1 MERQIVL
8 GNGIFALYDCAENR
22 FVCSS
27 GLLELLGGE
36 DPEESLY
43 ELLEKRGGMTGRE
56 CRELD
61 GIVNEM
67 AGLAVPSVRQAR
79 VRLRDAQGRQAY
91 YHVDLVAGDPSR
103 QIVLS
108 FQEDSPEAYGQAY
121 ECIVNRLTGLMNRE
135 MFLERLEGLES
146 PAGAVVYFDVQRFK
160 VINSLFGMSEGDLLL
175 QHIAARIRANMGEG
189 DFACHLSAD
198 RFAFYM
204 GGDKRSVEQCVE
216 TLFDEIAA
224 FGLPF
229 EILCNAGIYLLE
241 DAEAVPVDTV
251 LDCAIMAQGQVKGSF
266 THRFS
271 YYTDDL
277 WKSLLG
283 AHEITGIMRKALR
296 ERQFLVYYQPQYNH
310 STGMMVGAEA
320 LVRWL
325 HPEKGLIP
333 PNQFIPM
340 FEENGF
346 ISQLDGYVFE
356 EACAFLRRCLDRSVS
371 VVPVSVNLT
380 RHDLFTPGF
389 LDRLEAIRQKYGV
402 PSQYVRIEITESS
415 ALGSSHFINKALAIL
430 HGYGFIVEM
439 DDFGSGYSSLNVL
452 KDLDFDIIKLDMRFF
467 EKEQAPTGR
476 GGIILSSVVRMVNWL
491 QLPLIVEGVEV
502 TEQADFLRSI
512 GCDHIQGYLYSKP
525 LPEAEFERRLRESPT
540 GVPAPRLRLIETMDA
555 ERFWSEDSLE
565 TLIFSNFVGGAAIL
579 HYCSD
584 GKAEI
589 LRVNEKYLR
598 ELGMNLP
605 EKEIV
610 YHDPMEF
617 MEAGDLEIYRQTI
630 QRAIESG
637 DEEECET
644 WRTITSSCCGQ
655 ERICIRTT
663 MRTIGRSM
671 GNYIFYIM
679 IRNITAEK
687 QRFNDI
693 LDSERRFKAASE
705 QINIYYWEYTV
716 ATHEMRPCF
725 RCMRDLGLPALLANY
740 PDSAIEMGIFPP
752 EVADMYR
759 DWHRQIAEGV
769 PSLEA
774 VIPLTVGRVPFHVR
788 YTTEFDENGRPIK
801 AYGSAALVVDGKG

>member
-1 MERQIVL
+1 MKGQMVL
-8 GNGIFALYDCAENR
+8 GNGLFALYDCAEKR
-22 FVCSS
+22 FLCSH
-27 GLLELLGGE
+27 GLLELLGGKE
-36 DPEESLY
+36 SGESLY

-56 CRELD
+56 RRELD
-61 GIVNEM
+61 GILSEI
-67 AGLAVPSVRQAR
+67 AGLTAPSVRQTMLQ
-79 VRLRDAQGRQAY
+79 LRDAQGRQAY
-91 YHVDLVAGDPSR
+91 YHVELIASDPSR
-103 QIVLS
+103 QIMLT
-108 FQEDSPEAYGQAY
+108 FQEDQHETPGQA
-121 ECIVNRLTGLMNRE
+121 CGHIVNRLTGLMNRE
-135 MFLERLEGLES
+135 MFLKRLEELES
-146 PAGAVVYFDVQRFK
+146 PAGSVVYFDVQRFK
-160 VINSLFGMSEGDLLL
+160 VINSLFGMSEGDRLLR
-175 QHIAARIRANMGEG
+175 HIAECIRVNLGEQ

-204 GGDKRSVEQCVE
+204 DGDRQSVEQCIE

-229 EILCNAGIYLLE
+229 EILCNAGIYPLG
-241 DAEAVPVDTV
+241 DAKPAAMDTV
-251 LDCAIMAQGQVKGSF
+251 LDCAIIAQEQIKGSF

-283 AHEITGIMRKALR
+283 AHEITGIMRRALQD
-296 ERQFLVYYQPQYNH
+296 RQFLVYYQPQYNH

-333 PNQFIPM
+333 PNQFIPV
-340 FEENGF
+340 FEDNGF
-346 ISQLDGYVFE
+346 ISQLDGYVFDE
-356 EACAFLRRCLDRSVS
+356 VCAFLRRCLDRSIS
-371 VVPVSVNLT
+371 VVPISVNLT

-389 LDRLEAIRQKYGV
+389 LDRLEAIRQKYDV
-402 PSQYVRIEITESS
+402 PSKYVRIEITESS
-415 ALGSSHFINKALAIL
+415 ALGSSHFVNKALARL
-430 HGYGFIVEM
+430 HNYGFTVEM

-452 KDLDFDIIKLDMRFF
+452 KDLNFDVIKLDMRFF

-491 QLPLIVEGVEV
+491 QLPLIMEGVEV
-502 TEQADFLRSI
+502 AEQADFLRSI

-525 LPEAEFERRLRESPT
+525 LPETEFERLLRESPT
-540 GVPAPRLRLIETMDA
+540 GVPAPQLRLIEAMDA
-555 ERFWSEDSLE
+555 GRFWSEDSLE

-579 HYCSD
+579 HYSSD
-584 GKAEI
+584 GKAEV

-598 ELGMNLP
+598 ELGMNLS
-605 EKEIV
+605 EKEIIS
-610 YHDPMEF
+610 HDPLDF
-617 MEAGDLEIYRQTI
+617 MAAGDMETYRQTI
-630 QRAIESG
+630 QRAIETG

-655 ERICIRTT
+655 ERICIRST

-671 GNYIFYIM
+671 GNYIFYVM

-687 QRFNDI
+687 QRFLDI
-693 LDSERRFKAASE
+693 LDTERRFRAASE

-725 RCMRDLGLPALLANY
+725 RCMRDLGLPALLTNY

-769 PSLEA
+769 PSLES
-774 VIPLTVGRVPFHVR
+774 VIPLTVGRIPFHVR

-801 AYGSAALVVDGKG
+801 AYGSAALVVDEKG

>member
-1 MERQIVL
+1 ME
-8 GNGIFALYDCAENR
+8 GEIF
-22 FVCSS
+22 
-27 GLLELLGGE
+27 LE
-36 DPEESLY
+36 
-43 ELLEKRGGMTGRE
+43 
-56 CRELD
+56 
-61 GIVNEM
+61 
-67 AGLAVPSVRQAR
+67 
-79 VRLRDAQGRQAY
+79 
-91 YHVDLVAGDPSR
+91 
-103 QIVLS
+103 
-108 FQEDSPEAYGQAY
+108 QEDLQKASEQVGEGSA
-121 ECIVNRLTGLMNRE
+121 NRLTGLMNRE
-135 MFLERLEGLES
+135 MFLEHLEGLKS

-160 VINSLFGMSEGDLLL
+160 VINSLFGMSEGDRLL
-175 QHIAARIRANMGEG
+175 QYIAARIRANLSER

-198 RFAFYM
+198 RFAFYKDS
-204 GGDKRSVEQCVE
+204 GRQAVVQCVE

-241 DAEAVPVDTV
+241 DAKPEEIDTV
-251 LDCAIMAQGQVKGSF
+251 LDCAIMAQEQIKGSF
-266 THRFS
+266 THRFN

-277 WKSLLG
+277 WQSLLG
-283 AHEITGIMRKALR
+283 AHEITGMMRRALQ
-296 ERQFLVYYQPQYNH
+296 ERQFVAYYQPQYNH

-333 PNQFIPM
+333 PNQFIPV
-340 FEENGF
+340 FETNGF
-346 ISQLDGYVFE
+346 ISYLDAYVFE
-356 EACAFLRRCLDRSVS
+356 EVCAFLRRCLDKSMS

-389 LDRLEAIRQKYGV
+389 LDKLEAIRQKYDV
-402 PSQYVRIEITESS
+402 PPKYVRIEITESS
-415 ALGSSHFINKALAIL
+415 ALGSSHFINTALEKL
-430 HGYGFIVEM
+430 HSYGYTVEM

-452 KDLDFDIIKLDMRFF
+452 KDLNFDIIKLDMRFF
-467 EKEQAPTGR
+467 EKEQTPTGR

-502 TEQADFLRSI
+502 AEQADFLLSI

-540 GVPAPRLRLIETMDA
+540 GVPKPHLRLIETMDA
-555 ERFWSEDSLE
+555 GRFWAEDSLE

-579 HYCSD
+579 HYRNGD
-584 GKAEI
+584 NAEV

-598 ELGMNLP
+598 ELGMNLS
-605 EKEIV
+605 EKEIIS
-610 YHDPMEF
+610 HDPMDF
-617 MEAGDLEIYRQTI
+617 MDAGDTETYRQTI
-630 QRAIESG
+630 HRAIETE

-655 ERICIRTT
+655 ERICIRST
-663 MRTIGRSM
+663 MRMIGRSN
-671 GNYIFYIM
+671 GNYIFYVM

-687 QRFNDI
+687 QRFLDI
-693 LDSERRFKAASE
+693 LDNERRFKAASE
-705 QINIYYWEYTV
+705 QINIYYWEYTI

-725 RCMRDLGLPALLANY
+725 RCMRDLGLPALLTNY

-769 PSLEA
+769 PSLES

-801 AYGSAALVVDGKG
+801 AYGSAALVVDEKG